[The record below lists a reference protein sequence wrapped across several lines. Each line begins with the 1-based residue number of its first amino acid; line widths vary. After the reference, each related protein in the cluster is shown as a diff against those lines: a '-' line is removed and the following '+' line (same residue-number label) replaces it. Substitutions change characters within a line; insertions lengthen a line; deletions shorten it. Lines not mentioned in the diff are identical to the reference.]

1 MSLARRQVRVDVAGQ
16 SDPKAS
22 VQEDPA
28 MPSSSKI
35 VPLRSAFLAMAIAI
49 ALGATGTALAGPGHG
64 GGFHAASG
72 AHGVVGFHGG
82 SAYHGLAGFGGVAR
96 SAFGA
101 GRNSGYYG
109 GVTGGYRGRYPGYAG
124 GYGGAYY
131 HGYPRSGYGYAGGG
145 YGYRG
150 GYGYPRGGYG
160 YGGWW
165 GGLGLGLFLAALPL
179 YYETLWW
186 DGIPYYY
193 ANHAYYVWDG
203 DVQQYQAVV
212 PPTGLAPNA
221 AAAPGGAGNGSDLY
235 AYPQDGQSADQ
246 QASDRSECQRWAA
259 SQVGDEAAAQGGG
272 FRRAESACLQAH
284 HYSVD

>member
-1 MSLARRQVRVDVAGQ
+1 
-16 SDPKAS
+16 
-22 VQEDPA
+22 
-28 MPSSSKI
+28 MPSYSKI

-82 SAYHGLAGFGGVAR
+82 SAYHGMAGFRGGA
-96 SAFGA
+96 AYGA
-101 GRNSGYYG
+101 GRVSGYYG
-109 GVTGGYRGRYPGYAG
+109 GAAGGYRGRYPG
-124 GYGGAYY
+124 GYGGGYY
-131 HGYPRSGYGYAGGG
+131 RGYP
-145 YGYRG
+145 RG

-221 AAAPGGAGNGSDLY
+221 AAAPGAAGSGSDLY

-246 QASDRSECQRWAA
+246 QASDRSECRRWAA
-259 SQVGDEAAAQGGG
+259 SQVGGEAAARQSEG
-272 FRRAESACLQAH
+272 FRRAEAACLQAH